1 MESQGFF
8 FHLHFP
14 MTKDVGHFFKCFLTI
29 WVSCVENF
37 LLALDTMFNWLY
49 GFLESKF
56 LSSLYILDISPL
68 LDVELVKIF
77 SKSLGCCLP

>member
-1 MESQGFF
+1 
-8 FHLHFP
+8 
-14 MTKDVGHFFKCFLTI
+14 
-29 WVSCVENF
+29 
-37 LLALDTMFNWLY
+37 MFNWLY

-77 SKSLGCCLP
+77 SQSADSMLHQIEWLQKNSGDSKDVEEEENSSILGGIANW